1 MRYESDVISKN
12 IKRSQKIKKIL
23 IIILYIMLIPTIL
36 FSLLLICLELGNS
49 GKFPSFLNIN
59 MEIYTISSKSMEP
72 RLHVNDIIVVK
83 KGYKNEEYKIG
94 NIITYINKDG
104 EYITHRIEKIV
115 SADLQRAYITKGDK
129 NNTEDMDDFVK
140 KQTKQADFVLD
151 SLKNKKV
158 EYPVYFDLEAPNGVN
173 LSSILTKE
181 QVASM
186 LEVWC
191 TKMQQSGY
199 IPGLYCNQST
209 FKYIQSCVDYKVADE
224 LQVWIAGGDQY
235 YGETRDIDINDV
247 VPSNVLDKEYGATM
261 AQSTD
266 SAINSGAGNHL
277 GHIDVNFSTVDYTDQ
292 DIVYENDLYD
302 IKEFERND
310 GELLAMF
317 GGGATAGIA
326 ILAAGAIIGKKKK
339 QKGTRNSYRPQQK

>member
-12 IKRSQKIKKIL
+12 IKRSQKIKMIL

-129 NNTEDMDDFVK
+129 NNTEDMDVVK
-140 KQTKQADFVLD
+140 
-151 SLKNKKV
+151 
-158 EYPVYFDLEAPNGVN
+158 
-173 LSSILTKE
+173 
-181 QVASM
+181 
-186 LEVWC
+186 
-191 TKMQQSGY
+191 
-199 IPGLYCNQST
+199 
-209 FKYIQSCVDYKVADE
+209 
-224 LQVWIAGGDQY
+224 
-235 YGETRDIDINDV
+235 
-247 VPSNVLDKEYGATM
+247 
-261 AQSTD
+261 
-266 SAINSGAGNHL
+266 
-277 GHIDVNFSTVDYTDQ
+277 
-292 DIVYENDLYD
+292 YD
-302 IKEFERND
+302 D
-310 GELLAMF
+310 
-317 GGGATAGIA
+317 
-326 ILAAGAIIGKKKK
+326 IIGKVVYTMPRFGVVMKLLKNQGFFSLCILILILVVLYDNNMRKK
-339 QKGTRNSYRPQQK
+339 QKERKLAREKYEKKSDFYF

>member
-129 NNTEDMDDFVK
+129 NNTEDMDVVK
-140 KQTKQADFVLD
+140 
-151 SLKNKKV
+151 
-158 EYPVYFDLEAPNGVN
+158 
-173 LSSILTKE
+173 
-181 QVASM
+181 
-186 LEVWC
+186 
-191 TKMQQSGY
+191 
-199 IPGLYCNQST
+199 
-209 FKYIQSCVDYKVADE
+209 
-224 LQVWIAGGDQY
+224 
-235 YGETRDIDINDV
+235 
-247 VPSNVLDKEYGATM
+247 
-261 AQSTD
+261 
-266 SAINSGAGNHL
+266 
-277 GHIDVNFSTVDYTDQ
+277 
-292 DIVYENDLYD
+292 YD
-302 IKEFERND
+302 D
-310 GELLAMF
+310 
-317 GGGATAGIA
+317 
-326 ILAAGAIIGKKKK
+326 IIGKVVYTMPRFGVVMKLLKNQGFFSLCILILILVVLYDNNMRKK
-339 QKGTRNSYRPQQK
+339 QKERKLAREKYEKKSDFYF